1 MRILKTPIPIFI
13 SLLAMIFIMQSCQ
26 KKHTVEAAAIDSLI
40 MKNKKTMDY
49 IQIDLITINE
59 RRNEMKGQI
68 AVLQKIKPDTS
79 GLEFA
84 INFEKYKGIY
94 KVYNLFIENFDVIF
108 NKVKENEKQLSN
120 LKNSLMDDKI
130 SGFDFKLAMNKER
143 GNVDSN
149 LKNAETFG
157 GRITQ
162 LEPDYQRLSSY
173 FDKQVE
179 GLIKQ
184 FPELKSVLESSSP
197 VEEEKD

>member
-1 MRILKTPIPIFI
+1 MRILKTPVLIFI
-13 SLLAMIFIMQSCQ
+13 SFIAMIFIMQSCL
-26 KKHTVEAAAIDSLI
+26 KKHAVEASAIDSLI
-40 MKNKKTMDY
+40 AKNKKTMDY

-59 RRNEMKGQI
+59 RRNEMKAQI

-79 GLEFA
+79 GLEFS

-94 KVYNLFIENFDVIF
+94 KVYNLFIENYDVIF
-108 NKVKENEKQLSN
+108 NRVRDNEKQLSS

-130 SGFDFKLAMNKER
+130 SGFDFKLAMNKEK
-143 GNVDSN
+143 GNVDTN

-173 FDKQVE
+173 FDEQVE

-184 FPELKSVLESSSP
+184 FPELKAVLEASSST
-197 VEEEKD
+197 ELEKN